1 MDLKDRAAVERLL
14 PLIGE
19 ADVLV
24 QNLKPGSLEA
34 LGLGAEALTARF
46 PRLIYC
52 CVWAFGR
59 TGPMKL
65 KPGYEP
71 MVQAFS
77 SLMWL
82 SGDEDDPPTRMGTS
96 VLDFGTGMWAA
107 MGVLAAL
114 EQRHRTGQGCVVDTS
129 LFALNTSDLDT
140 DEAAREAIAAAESE
154 TGLATDDVVR
164 FGPERVLD
172 AVVAALP

>member
-1 MDLKDRAAVERLL
+1 GWRACERAETPADRSPPGPPAQGAPDFTRAEGPKGPAAPRGAPPFHRDTSPGYLAVNANKRSISVDLKDAAAVERLL

-52 CVWAFGR
+52 CVWAFGP

-65 KPGYEP
+65 KPRYEP
-71 MVQAFS
+71 LV
-77 SLMWL
+77 
-82 SGDEDDPPTRMGTS
+82 
-96 VLDFGTGMWAA
+96 
-107 MGVLAAL
+107 
-114 EQRHRTGQGCVVDTS
+114 H
-129 LFALNTSDLDT
+129 
-140 DEAAREAIAAAESE
+140 
-154 TGLATDDVVR
+154 
-164 FGPERVLD
+164 
-172 AVVAALP
+172 